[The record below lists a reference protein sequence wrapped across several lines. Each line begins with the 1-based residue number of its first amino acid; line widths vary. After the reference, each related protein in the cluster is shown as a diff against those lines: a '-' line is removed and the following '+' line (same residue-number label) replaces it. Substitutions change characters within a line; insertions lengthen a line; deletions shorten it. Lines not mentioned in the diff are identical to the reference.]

1 MQADQLLIMPVV
13 GLKVKNNNLAINQFS
28 NQYIFMKQFIL
39 LCGLIGF
46 ISFGALA
53 QKFGHIDAQNLLL
66 NLPERA
72 EAQASIESTAM
83 EFEQEM
89 TRMQEDL
96 QNKYGEY
103 QAKAES
109 WPAAIR
115 ESKEREIQG
124 LDQGLQEF
132 GATVQAEL
140 AGLEES
146 LLSPMI
152 ARVRAAIEAVG
163 SEHGFTY
170 IFDASMGATLYNG
183 GEDVTDLV
191 RTKLGM

>member
-1 MQADQLLIMPVV
+1 MDR
-13 GLKVKNNNLAINQFS
+13 KRKNNNLNKQL
-28 NQYIFMKQFIL
+28 NNFMKQYL
-39 LCGLIGF
+39 LLFGLIGLM
-46 ISFGALA
+46 SFGALA

-72 EAQASIESTAM
+72 VAQSSIESSAM
-83 EFEQEM
+83 EFEKEM
-89 TRMQEDL
+89 KRMQSDL
-96 QNKYGEY
+96 QTKYAEY
-103 QAKAES
+103 QAKAET

-115 ESKEREIQG
+115 ESKEREIQS

-132 GATVQAEL
+132 GTTVQAEL
-140 AGLEES
+140 SKLEES

-152 ARVRAAIEAVG
+152 KRVRDAIEAVG
-163 SEHGFTY
+163 SEQGFTY
-170 IFDASMGATLYNG
+170 IFDSSMGATLYNG

>member
-1 MQADQLLIMPVV
+1 M
-13 GLKVKNNNLAINQFS
+13 
-28 NQYIFMKQFIL
+28 
-39 LCGLIGF
+39 
-46 ISFGALA
+46 IS
-53 QKFGHIDAQNLLL
+53 
-66 NLPERA
+66 
-72 EAQASIESTAM
+72 
-83 EFEQEM
+83 
-89 TRMQEDL
+89 MQEEL

-109 WPAAIR
+109 WPVAIR
-115 ESKEREIQG
+115 ENKEREIQG

-132 GATVQAEL
+132 STTVQAEL
-140 AGLEES
+140 ARLEES

-152 ARVRAAIEAVG
+152 ERVREAIEAVG

-170 IFDASMGATLYNG
+170 IFDSSMGATLYNG

>member
-1 MQADQLLIMPVV
+1 
-13 GLKVKNNNLAINQFS
+13 
-28 NQYIFMKQFIL
+28 MKQFLL
-39 LCGLIGF
+39 LCGLVGF

-66 NLPERA
+66 SLPERA
-72 EAQASIESTAM
+72 DAQTSIESTAM
-83 EFEQEM
+83 EFEKEM
-89 TRMQEDL
+89 ISMQEEL

-109 WPAAIR
+109 WPVAIR
-115 ESKEREIQG
+115 ENKEREIQG

-132 GATVQAEL
+132 STTVQAEL
-140 AGLEES
+140 ARLEES

-152 ARVRAAIEAVG
+152 ERVREAIEAVG

-170 IFDASMGATLYNG
+170 IFDSSMGATLYNG

>member
-1 MQADQLLIMPVV
+1 V
-13 GLKVKNNNLAINQFS
+13 GLKVKNNNLAINLFS
-28 NQYIFMKQFIL
+28 NQSIFMKQFIL

-46 ISFGALA
+46 MSFGALA

-83 EFEQEM
+83 EM

-96 QNKYGEY
+96 QNKYAEY

-124 LDQGLQEF
+124 LDRGLQEF
-132 GATVQAEL
+132 GTTVQAEL
-140 AGLEES
+140 SGLEES

-152 ARVRAAIEAVG
+152 ARVRDAIEAVG

>member
-1 MQADQLLIMPVV
+1 
-13 GLKVKNNNLAINQFS
+13 
-28 NQYIFMKQFIL
+28 MKQFLL
-39 LCGLIGF
+39 LCGLVGF

-66 NLPERA
+66 SLPERA
-72 EAQASIESTAM
+72 DVQTSIESTAM
-83 EFEQEM
+83 EFEKEM
-89 TRMQEDL
+89 ISMQEEL
-96 QNKYGEY
+96 QTKYGEY

-109 WPAAIR
+109 WPVAIR
-115 ESKEREIQG
+115 ENKEREIQG

-132 GATVQAEL
+132 STTVQAEL
-140 AGLEES
+140 ARLEES

-152 ARVRAAIEAVG
+152 ERVREAIEAVG

-170 IFDASMGATLYNG
+170 IFDSSMGATLYNG

>member
-1 MQADQLLIMPVV
+1 
-13 GLKVKNNNLAINQFS
+13 
-28 NQYIFMKQFIL
+28 MKQFLL
-39 LCGLIGF
+39 LCGLVGF

-66 NLPERA
+66 SLPERA
-72 EAQASIESTAM
+72 EAQTSIESTAM
-83 EFEQEM
+83 EFEKEM
-89 TRMQEDL
+89 ISMQEEL
-96 QNKYGEY
+96 QTKYGEY

-109 WPAAIR
+109 WPVAIR
-115 ESKEREIQG
+115 ENKEREIQG

-132 GATVQAEL
+132 STTVQAEL
-140 AGLEES
+140 ARLEES

-152 ARVRAAIEAVG
+152 ERVREAIEAVG

-170 IFDASMGATLYNG
+170 IFDSSMGATLYNG

>member
-1 MQADQLLIMPVV
+1 MKHFLLI
-13 GLKVKNNNLAINQFS
+13 
-28 NQYIFMKQFIL
+28 
-39 LCGLIGF
+39 CGLIGF
-46 ISFGALA
+46 MSFGASA
-53 QKFGHIDAQNLLL
+53 QKFGHLDAQNLLL

-83 EFEQEM
+83 EFEKEM
-89 TRMQEDL
+89 IRMKEEL
-96 QNKYGEY
+96 QTKYGEY
-103 QAKAES
+103 QAKAET

-140 AGLEES
+140 AGLEEA

-152 ARVRAAIEAVG
+152 ERVRVAIEAVG
-163 SEHGFTY
+163 AEHGFTY
-170 IFDASMGATLYNG
+170 IFDSSMGATLYNG
-183 GEDVTDLV
+183 GEDVSGLV

>member
-1 MQADQLLIMPVV
+1 M
-13 GLKVKNNNLAINQFS
+13 KNNNLAINQFS
-28 NQYIFMKQFIL
+28 NQSFFMKQFIL

-46 ISFGALA
+46 MSFGALA

-163 SEHGFTY
+163 TEHGFTY

>member
-1 MQADQLLIMPVV
+1 
-13 GLKVKNNNLAINQFS
+13 
-28 NQYIFMKQFIL
+28 MKQFLL

-46 ISFGALA
+46 MSFGASA

-72 EAQASIESTAM
+72 EAQASIESTAK

-89 TRMQEDL
+89 MRMQDEL
-96 QNKYGEY
+96 QTKYAEY
-103 QAKAES
+103 QAKADT
-109 WPAAIR
+109 WPTAIR
-115 ESKEREIQG
+115 ESKEREIQA

-132 GATVQAEL
+132 GTTVQGEL
-140 AGLEES
+140 AGLEEA

-152 ARVRAAIEAVG
+152 ARVKNAIEAVG

-170 IFDASMGATLYNG
+170 IFDSSMGATLYNG

>member
-1 MQADQLLIMPVV
+1 
-13 GLKVKNNNLAINQFS
+13 
-28 NQYIFMKQFIL
+28 MKQFLL

-46 ISFGALA
+46 ISFGATA

-66 NLPERA
+66 NLPERV
-72 EAQASIESTAM
+72 EAQASIEATAS

-89 TRMQEDL
+89 MRMQEDL

-103 QAKAES
+103 QAKAET

-132 GATVQAEL
+132 GTTVQAEL

-152 ARVRAAIEAVG
+152 TRVREAIESVG

-170 IFDASMGATLYNG
+170 IFDSSMGATLYNG

>member
-1 MQADQLLIMPVV
+1 
-13 GLKVKNNNLAINQFS
+13 
-28 NQYIFMKQFIL
+28 MKQFLL
-39 LCGLIGF
+39 LCGLVGF

-66 NLPERA
+66 SLPERA
-72 EAQASIESTAM
+72 DAQTSIESTAM
-83 EFEQEM
+83 EFEKEM
-89 TRMQEDL
+89 ISMQEEL
-96 QNKYGEY
+96 QTKYGEY

-109 WPAAIR
+109 WPVAIR
-115 ESKEREIQG
+115 ENKEREIQG

-132 GATVQAEL
+132 STTVQAEL
-140 AGLEES
+140 ARLEES

-152 ARVRAAIEAVG
+152 ERVREAIEAVG

-170 IFDASMGATLYNG
+170 IFDSSMGATLYNG